1 MIKSNVIEK
10 LMKFQLTRPEA
21 TVYLCLLENGPLT
34 GYEVSKLTGISR
46 SNVYGSLNVLVD
58 KGGAMLEEGG
68 NTTHFAAVSPDE
80 FMEGHLRSL
89 EKERQYLLSHIG
101 KRLSDQEG
109 YLTVRGAANITNKAI
124 HMIDACGLRLY
135 LMASADIV
143 EELVP
148 ALKRAWERG
157 LKIVIISDR
166 SWQEISTACYK
177 DCTEGGQIRLITDSS
192 YVLTGKLTGRDSDTC
207 LYSGQEN
214 LVNVMKEALRNKIR
228 LLEAEKDL

>member
-46 SNVYGSLNVLVD
+46 SNVYGTLNILVD
-58 KGGAMLEEGG
+58 KGGAMLEESG
-68 NTTHFAAVSPDE
+68 NTTHFAAVDPDE
-80 FMEGHLRSL
+80 FMEGHLRRL
-89 EKERQYLLSHIG
+89 KEERQYLLDHIG
-101 KRLSDQEG
+101 RRLPDQEG
-109 YLTVRGAANITNKAI
+109 YLTVRGGANITNKAI
-124 HMIDACGLRLY
+124 HMIDACELRLY
-135 LMASADIV
+135 LMAPTGIV
-143 EELVP
+143 EDLAP
-148 ALKRAWERG
+148 ALKRAYERK

-166 SWQEISTACYK
+166 AYSEMSTAYYT
-177 DCTEGGQIRLITDSS
+177 TETEEGQIRLITDSS
-192 YVLTGKLTGRDSDTC
+192 YVLTGELTGQDSDTC

-228 LLEAEKDL
+228 LLETTNYL